1 MALIDGN
8 TRPQWDFKGSIKRA
22 AAAMGNAR
30 FSEFVQ
36 DFERYTYEVST
47 QMTSAPAPEILNMQ
61 GRAQQCHAILQAL
74 KDELK
79 ASET

>member
-1 MALIDGN
+1 MGPIEGN

-30 FSEFVQ
+30 FSQFIQ
-36 DFERYTYEVST
+36 DFERYTHEVT
-47 QMTSAPAPEILNMQ
+47 EKIAFAPASEILNMQ